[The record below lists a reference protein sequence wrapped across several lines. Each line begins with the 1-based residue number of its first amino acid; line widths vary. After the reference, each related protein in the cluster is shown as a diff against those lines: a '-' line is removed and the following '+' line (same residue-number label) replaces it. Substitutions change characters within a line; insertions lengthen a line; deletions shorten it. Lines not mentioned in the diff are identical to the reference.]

1 MWYNGSVAAVRS
13 QERSVAFMKSRL
25 TIQECLKD
33 LHKEKDIKLEKLEEL
48 TGIFKSALG
57 SYKEN
62 NYKEINYVNLV
73 MLAYFY
79 GMSVDYLLCQTE
91 NRKLSNTPLA
101 ELHLSNE
108 MVELLKAAASTI
120 GFSVRLLLIIN
131 LSGLWPALK
140 FT

>member
-57 SYKEN
+57 SYKAN

-73 MLAYFY
+73 ILAYFY

-131 LSGLWPALK
+131 LSSLWPALK

>member
-1 MWYNGSVAAVRS
+1 
-13 QERSVAFMKSRL
+13 MKSRL

-57 SYKEN
+57 SYKAN

-79 GMSVDYLLCQTE
+79 GMSVAYLLCQTE

-131 LSGLWPALK
+131 LSSLWPALK

>member
-1 MWYNGSVAAVRS
+1 
-13 QERSVAFMKSRL
+13 MKSRL

-57 SYKEN
+57 SYKAN

-108 MVELLKAAASTI
+108 
-120 GFSVRLLLIIN
+120 
-131 LSGLWPALK
+131 W
-140 FT
+140 